1 MRFEVSDVQV
11 VQGLHCQGFEGKRR
25 SCLELIALNNGAKL
39 PTHMSRRANFAYL
52 FKKFPVFAQ
61 TFVAREIEGLQ
72 KWGRQPE
79 LYALQFVSPVDQEG
93 FEKLRQRTKV
103 MPSKAYLALSV
114 VLQGVRAKLPW
125 GAFLLGQW
133 VGASHRRRREA
144 FWLGP
149 RLRVRGVRHV
159 HVHFA
164 GPAARTAWWLK
175 QDFGISYSITAHAND
190 FLTGADDFPG
200 LQKLFDDASFVIAVS
215 DYSKELLAG
224 QFPRAT
230 VVRVYNGMNLDAAP
244 SPAPD
249 SPPLLVAVGRLVEKK
264 GYPILIEACRLL
276 QGRGVDFRCEIIG
289 EGPMEEELRAQI
301 GDLAGTVS
309 LGGARTQRQ
318 IRESLAAAS
327 VFVLPCIEEKSGGM
341 DILPTVITE
350 AMAAGLPVVSTRL
363 AGIPEMVIDGKTG
376 FLVAP
381 GDPGA
386 VADAIQKLL
395 SNPSEARA
403 MGAAGRRHSE
413 SIFSE
418 DVTIPQLLALLEGR

>member
-1 MRFEVSDVQV
+1 
-11 VQGLHCQGFEGKRR
+11 
-25 SCLELIALNNGAKL
+25 
-39 PTHMSRRANFAYL
+39 MSRRTNFAYL

-79 LYALQFVSPVDQEG
+79 LYALQSVSPVDQEG
-93 FEKLRQRTKV
+93 FEKLRQRTEV
-103 MPSKAYLALSV
+103 MPSKASLALSV

-125 GAFLLGQW
+125 GAFLSGQW

-149 RLRVRGVRHV
+149 RLRARDVRHV

-190 FLTGADDFPG
+190 FLTGVDDFPG
-200 LQKLFDDASFVIAVS
+200 LQKLFDDASFVVAVS

-224 QFPRAT
+224 QFPRAM

-244 SPAPD
+244 SSAPD

-276 QGRGVDFRCEIIG
+276 RGRGVDFRCEIIG
-289 EGPMEEELRAQI
+289 EGPLESALRRQI
-301 GDLAGTVS
+301 GDLSGILRLAGP
-309 LGGARTQRQ
+309 RTQPE
-318 IRESLAAAS
+318 IRRSLAAATM
-327 VFVLPCIEEKSGGM
+327 FVLPCVKEQAGGM
-341 DILPTVITE
+341 DVLPTVITE
-350 AMAAGLPVVSTRL
+350 AMAASLPVVSTRL
-363 AGIPEMVIDGKTG
+363 AGIPEMVVEGTTG

-381 GDPGA
+381 GDAVA
-386 VADAIQKLL
+386 VADAIERLL
-395 SNPSEARA
+395 ANPESAKA
-403 MGAAGRRHSE
+403 MGIAGRQRAE
-413 SIFSE
+413 ALFSE
-418 DVTIPQLLALLEGR
+418 EVTIPQLLSLLESIPPGRPVKG